1 MAYLNAQVTSGT
13 SELLGICVT
22 SGRCEG
28 FCHSA
33 LPAVST
39 AQVFRLAATVFLVY
53 SGKIFL
59 SHFAFF

>member
-33 LPAVST
+33 LPAIST
-39 AQVFRLAATVFLVY
+39 SQVFRLAATVFLV
-53 SGKIFL
+53 
-59 SHFAFF
+59 